1 MTTVLD
7 TSGAALHVD
16 SLLTT
21 REAQVLDAWLN
32 APSKAEAAAKL
43 RLTENTV
50 RTHIRRIRAKYTSL
64 GYDVST
70 KGQLMEQV
78 ILDGLL

>member
-7 TSGAALHVD
+7 TPGADFHTA

-32 APSKAEAAAKL
+32 APSKAEAAKSL
-43 RLTENTV
+43 MLTENTV
-50 RTHIRRIRAKYTSL
+50 RTHIRRIRAKYTNL

-70 KGQLMEQV
+70 KNQLLERV
-78 ILDGLL
+78 IVDGLL

>member
-7 TSGAALHVD
+7 ADGPVIRRLP
-16 SLLTT
+16 SLTA
-21 REAQVLDAWLN
+21 RETQVLDAWLN
-32 APSKAEAAAKL
+32 SASKAEAADKL
-43 RLTENTV
+43 LLTENTV
-50 RTHIRRIRAKYTSL
+50 RTHIRRIRAKYGSL

-70 KGQLMEQV
+70 KVQLLERV